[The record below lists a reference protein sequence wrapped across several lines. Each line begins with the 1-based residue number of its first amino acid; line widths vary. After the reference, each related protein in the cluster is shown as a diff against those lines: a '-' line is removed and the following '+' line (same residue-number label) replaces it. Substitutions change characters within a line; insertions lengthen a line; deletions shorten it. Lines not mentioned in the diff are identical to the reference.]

1 MTIVKI
7 TRFTRVICRP
17 NQYGFCFGYNPIKR
31 NLSDKLLPATD
42 YFTWNTANPV
52 KLHMG
57 EFEPESYEPILV
69 QSMMKKVVEANGN
82 RRAIVSCDGK
92 IDWNY
97 DQYYQEV
104 QKAAKGFISL
114 GKDYLS
120 TFFSKN
126 ICISFIYYFLV

>member
-1 MTIVKI
+1 M
-7 TRFTRVICRP
+7 
-17 NQYGFCFGYNPIKR
+17 
-31 NLSDKLLPATD
+31 SE
-42 YFTWNTANPV
+42 NTNISPHIDILQV
-52 KLHMG
+52 KLHIG
-57 EFEPESYEPILV
+57 DSEPESYAPILV

-114 GKDYLS
+114 GKDFLYV
-120 TFFSKN
+120 TFFQKIFSH
-126 ICISFIYYFLV
+126 CHFYR